1 VRIADNEERSPVK
14 PHLVKERLRD
24 TLTQATL
31 LNRSDADLAPV
42 PLTPTGSD
50 LAAEHLAGLLSPDL
64 QTQPELASTIYNA
77 AGVAYLNRGHIALA
91 RKYIEKGLELR
102 REFYGEEH
110 PAVADSLQSRA
121 RLLRHDGKLKAAESD
136 IRRALVIQRASGS
149 DNNVAMVA
157 TLWELA
163 IIQLEN
169 AELSGARR
177 AALEGIDILEKLYL
191 DRSDPHMPRLMD
203 VVARV
208 HLAHDEYSQAAE
220 IYARVLGTVAEKQ
233 GDRHP
238 KYATYLA
245 NLGSVEEA
253 RGNLAEAE
261 SCYQT
266 AIEIYENI
274 NGKHPNLGGAYVS
287 MGALQQS
294 KGAEHFDSARLFY
307 NKALT
312 LSREIHGPDH
322 AFVAYDES
330 SLARLELECGNL
342 DEARRLA
349 EDALRIYR
357 ATQPASAYTASTLT
371 LLARIAIENAQA
383 DGPSIEPTNALR
395 EAHNQLNQALTIYR
409 KEFGERSLHFVFTRA
424 VLGRARLL
432 AGEARAD
439 AMALLRSC
447 HAQLIESGGA
457 THAATR
463 LVAGWIDGLTA

>member
-1 VRIADNEERSPVK
+1 MRIADNEERSPGK
-14 PHLVKERLRD
+14 SQLVKERLRD

-42 PLTPTGSD
+42 PLTPTGGD
-50 LAAEHLAGLLSPDL
+50 LAPEQLAGFLSPDL
-64 QTQPELASTIYNA
+64 RTQPELASTIYNA

-91 RKYIEKGLELR
+91 RKYIEQGLEVR

-121 RLLRHDGKLKAAESD
+121 RLLRHDGNLKAAEAD
-136 IRRALVIQRASGS
+136 IRRALVIQRASGA

-177 AALEGIDILEKLYL
+177 AAVEGIGILEKLYL

-208 HLAHDEYSQAAE
+208 HLAHGEYSEAAE
-220 IYARVLGTVAEKQ
+220 IYAKVLSAVAEKQ

-245 NLGSVEEA
+245 NLGNVEEA
-253 RGNLAEAE
+253 RGNLTEAE

-266 AIEIYENI
+266 AIDIYENI

-294 KGAEHFDSARLFY
+294 KGAEHHDLARLFY
-307 NKALT
+307 NKALL
-312 LSREIHGPDH
+312 LSRELHGPDH
-322 AFVAYDES
+322 AFVAYDEL

-357 ATQPASAYTASTLT
+357 ATQPTSAYMASTLT
-371 LLARIAIENAQA
+371 LLARVAVEGAEA
-383 DGPSIEPTNALR
+383 HPESTDRALELR
-395 EAHNQLNQALTIYR
+395 EAQNQLSQALTIFR
-409 KEFGERSLHFVFTRA
+409 KEYGERSLHFIFARA
-424 VLGRARLL
+424 VLARARLL

-447 HAQLIESGGA
+447 HAQLTELGGA
-457 THAATR
+457 THTTTL
-463 LVAGWIDGLTA
+463 LVAGWIDRLTA